1 MTDSR
6 NNGACEPGDLY
17 DGSTESEPLEIT
29 VPTTSLNPFEK
40 LSESIEQQPF
50 SSSRNLTKKIDDRH
64 ISLNNDKTR
73 EEFLFFFFPN
83 VPSKEHSKLSDDS
96 S

>member
-73 EEFLFFFFPN
+73 EVFLFFFFFQMFHLKN
-83 VPSKEHSKLSDDS
+83 TRS
-96 S
+96 